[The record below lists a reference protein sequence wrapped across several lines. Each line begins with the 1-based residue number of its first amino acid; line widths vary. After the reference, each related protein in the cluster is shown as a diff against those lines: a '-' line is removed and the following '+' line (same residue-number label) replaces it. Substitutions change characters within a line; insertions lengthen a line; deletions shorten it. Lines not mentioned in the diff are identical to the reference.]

1 MKTEAKDLGME
12 TCPGE
17 EVMKE
22 EKFSHN
28 RKPSHRH
35 VSGELCNLRGQ
46 HNWGKKRN
54 TYTCIHT
61 HTYTQNMC
69 LMATAGREAAQ
80 MLTSASNERGLRR
93 EAQAASSSSVRR
105 IRTGNERTEDN

>member
-46 HNWGKKRN
+46 HNWGKKKK
-54 TYTCIHT
+54 YIHMHT
-61 HTYTQNMC
+61 HTHIHTEYVPNGNCRQSQLRCSHLPAMSG
-69 LMATAGREAAQ
+69 ASGGRHRLHRHHQ
-80 MLTSASNERGLRR
+80 
-93 EAQAASSSSVRR
+93 SV
-105 IRTGNERTEDN
+105 G